1 MLKIEQLLILVIIS
15 TCTILAADEW
25 TPVPVPNGVST
36 VRVNGLDIAI
46 KEYNRDTGIRSALV
60 LYGLNG
66 SIRMMDAFAPLAGS
80 DLHIVAID
88 LPGHGHTAS
97 IPGPL
102 SIELVSGYINSILDS
117 LSLDSVDIIGYS
129 QGGIQA
135 LDYYSRYP
143 DRVSKLVFWN
153 SSSCFT
159 SNNERQRF
167 FKNMGKLLERDF
179 YGLFTGP
186 LIKLL
191 SDRYLSPE
199 LYEYA
204 MGIALKNHDR
214 SVIEYFVSAT
224 SYDGTAILES
234 IDRETMVIG
243 CRFDILAP
251 LWQVKRIHEG
261 IPGSSLV
268 VLNKHGHLSLITDPV
283 YFGVII
289 SEFLVH
295 GTVME

>member
-1 MLKIEQLLILVIIS
+1 
-15 TCTILAADEW
+15 
-25 TPVPVPNGVST
+25 
-36 VRVNGLDIAI
+36 
-46 KEYNRDTGIRSALV
+46 
-60 LYGLNG
+60 
-66 SIRMMDAFAPLAGS
+66 
-80 DLHIVAID
+80 
-88 LPGHGHTAS
+88 
-97 IPGPL
+97 
-102 SIELVSGYINSILDS
+102 
-117 LSLDSVDIIGYS
+117 
-129 QGGIQA
+129 
-135 LDYYSRYP
+135 
-143 DRVSKLVFWN
+143 
-153 SSSCFT
+153 
-159 SNNERQRF
+159 
-167 FKNMGKLLERDF
+167 MGKLLERDF

-199 LYEYA
+199 LYVYA